1 MHTIQD
7 QQIYSAIADP
17 TRRQIISMLAEQPT
31 AVHDLADRFE
41 ISRPAVSKHLRILK
55 DASLVTETRQG
66 RQRIYT
72 SNPEP
77 LKEVQ
82 AWIRSFWGDRLQALK
97 DFVED

>member
-1 MHTIQD
+1 MHT
-7 QQIYSAIADP
+7 QQEQQVYAAIADP
-17 TRRQIISMLAEQPT
+17 TRRHIISMLAEQPT

-55 DASLVTETRQG
+55 DASLVTEIKQG

-72 SNPEP
+72 TNPEP

-82 AWIRSFWGDRLQALK
+82 DWIRSFWGDRLKALK
-97 DFVED
+97 DFIE